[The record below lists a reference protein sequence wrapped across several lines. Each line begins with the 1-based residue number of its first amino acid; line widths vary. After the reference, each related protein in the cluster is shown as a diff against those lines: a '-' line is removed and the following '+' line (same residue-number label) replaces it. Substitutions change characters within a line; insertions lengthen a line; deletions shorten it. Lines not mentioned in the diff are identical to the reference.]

1 MLFAVHIMVKIKEVY
16 SMPRK
21 GENIYKRKDGRWEG
35 RFIKGRTSTGKAI
48 YGYIYSKTYHEA
60 KELLIRTAAEN
71 NKSNSIV
78 FTSDRIKFRT
88 LAQEWLDK
96 TKVDIKESTKNKYR
110 NLLNSYILPDIGE
123 LVISQLTSELIQ
135 QHCSQLLI
143 HGGTNKT
150 GLSSKTVA
158 DVLSLIRS
166 ILKYATQKGISVHCD
181 TSIIHIK
188 QEKKE
193 MRVLSPLEQK
203 KLCQYL
209 CSNQNPCNLGIL
221 VSMFTGLRIGEI
233 CALRWNDISLPEQTI
248 YVHYTL
254 QRIQDPSDS
263 THKTK
268 VLITAPKSSCSI
280 RIIPIPDDLVTILRK
295 SAPNTNAY
303 LLTNT
308 SHYME
313 PRTLQNR
320 FKKVLAECG
329 LAPINYHVLR
339 HTFAT
344 RCVEL
349 GFDIKSL
356 SELLGHANITITM
369 NRYVHPSMA
378 LKKENMQRLSPFISV
393 K

>member
-1 MLFAVHIMVKIKEVY
+1 MVKRKEVC

-48 YGYIYSKTYHEA
+48 YGYIYAKTYHEA

-71 NKSNSIV
+71 NKSNSMES
-78 FTSDRIKFRT
+78 TSDRTKFRT
-88 LAQEWLDK
+88 IAQEWLEK
-96 TKVDIKESTKNKYR
+96 TKVGVKESSKNKYR
-110 NLLNSYILPDIGE
+110 NLLNSYILPDIGD
-123 LVISQLTSELIQ
+123 LLINQLTSELIQ
-135 QHCSQLLI
+135 EHCSQLLI
-143 HGGTNKT
+143 YGGTNKT
-150 GLSSKTVA
+150 GLSPKTVA

-166 ILKYATQKGISVHCD
+166 ILQYATQRGINVHCD
-181 TSIIHIK
+181 ATIVHIK

-193 MRVLSPLEQK
+193 MRVLSRLEQK
-203 KLCQYL
+203 NLCQYL

-248 YVHYTL
+248 YVHHTL
-254 QRIQDPSDS
+254 QRIQDYSAS

-268 VLITAPKSSCSI
+268 VLITTPKSSCSI
-280 RIIPIPDDLVTILRK
+280 RTIPIPDDLVAILRR

-320 FKKVLAECG
+320 FKKVLEECG

-349 GFDIKSL
+349 EFDIKSL
-356 SELLGHANITITM
+356 SELLGHASITITM

-378 LKKENMQRLSPFISV
+378 LKKENMQRLSPFITV

>member
-1 MLFAVHIMVKIKEVY
+1 MLI
-16 SMPRK
+16 
-21 GENIYKRKDGRWEG
+21 N
-35 RFIKGRTSTGKAI
+35 
-48 YGYIYSKTYHEA
+48 
-60 KELLIRTAAEN
+60 
-71 NKSNSIV
+71 
-78 FTSDRIKFRT
+78 
-88 LAQEWLDK
+88 
-96 TKVDIKESTKNKYR
+96 
-110 NLLNSYILPDIGE
+110 
-123 LVISQLTSELIQ
+123 QLTSELIQ
-135 QHCSQLLI
+135 EHCSQLLI

-150 GLSSKTVA
+150 GLSPKTVA

-166 ILKYATQKGISVHCD
+166 ILQYATQRGINVHCD
-181 TSIIHIK
+181 ATIVHIK

-193 MRVLSPLEQK
+193 MRVLSRLEQK
-203 KLCQYL
+203 NLCQYL

-248 YVHYTL
+248 YVHHTL
-254 QRIQDPSDS
+254 QRIQDYSAS

-268 VLITAPKSSCSI
+268 VLITTPKSSCSI
-280 RIIPIPDDLVTILRK
+280 RTIPIPDDLVAILKR

-320 FKKVLAECG
+320 FKKVLEECG

-349 GFDIKSL
+349 DFDIKSL
-356 SELLGHANITITM
+356 SELLGHASITITM

-378 LKKENMQRLSPFISV
+378 LKKENMQRLSPFIVV